1 MKKYMVLAA
10 STSLAIAA
18 IVAVSSFSKPAAVD
32 VSLYTVSAH
41 TVRHTVDYTGRVES
55 AESKSVYTEIACIAG
70 DVLVKS
76 GQMVEKGDV
85 LFTVDVDATKQV
97 ASTLGGQGTIPGLD
111 LDSLNLQKEVT
122 APVRGIV
129 SSLNVTEGDITDTS
143 KPCVVISSGEALQ
156 VKIGVPEKGLSH
168 IYEGQEVTL
177 SGVAFEKES
186 YRGTVSEISPS
197 ARTQLN
203 GSVSETVVD
212 TTVTID
218 PEDVDDSLRVGLSA
232 KASVT
237 LEVSP
242 NALIV
247 PYDAVQQ
254 DDDGREYV
262 YVYENGKAVK
272 RVITTGNELV
282 EGFEVKKGL
291 SDGDQIIADPSKVDK
306 NGAVV
311 KST

>member
-1 MKKYMVLAA
+1 MKKYMILAA

-41 TVRHTVDYTGRVES
+41 TVRHTVDYTGKVES
-55 AESKSVYTEIACIAG
+55 AESKSVYTEVACIAG
-70 DVLVKS
+70 DVLVKP

-85 LFTVDVDATKQV
+85 LFTIDMAATKQV
-97 ASTLGGQGTIPGLD
+97 AATLGGQSQLLD
-111 LDSLNLQKEVT
+111 LANLDTIDNEVT

-129 SSLNVTEGDITDTS
+129 STLNVTEGDITDTS
-143 KPCVVISSGEALQ
+143 KPCAVISSGEALQ

-177 SGVAFEKES
+177 SGVAFDKDS
-186 YRGTVSEISPS
+186 YRGTVTEISPS

-203 GSVSETVVD
+203 GSVSETVID
-212 TTVTID
+212 TTVTIN

-232 KASVT
+232 KAQIT
-237 LEVSP
+237 LEISP

-247 PYDAVQQ
+247 PYEAVQQ
-254 DDDGREYV
+254 DDEGQEYV
-262 YVYENGKAVK
+262 YVCQDGKAEK
-272 RVITTGNELV
+272 RVITTGNELS
-282 EGFEVKKGL
+282 EGFEVLSGL
-291 SDGDQIIADPSKVDK
+291 SDGEQIVSDPTKVGK
-306 NGAVV
+306 NGAAVT
-311 KST
+311 ST